1 VPFELGRPFG
11 APNEPDFQRRVL
23 ADCLDMLNRDHGPVL
38 EDFPDAPP
46 GADVEQH
53 GWACPVNF
61 PPPVA
66 DVSDEDRLRQALE
79 QEIALLRPWYE
90 QSKANRNDRTNF
102 GLSGRTPEEIAAF
115 LAKLVVMQEDTP
127 PPVDG
132 LKLGPGFKRLAD
144 DLRYYY
150 TEAAIA
156 RPDMRASDVEVASWL
171 FGETMLGKTLIA
183 IRDWAMETDE
193 PSVKPLAQTAM
204 VPTHQRHLTKH
215 G

>member
-11 APNEPDFQRRVL
+11 APNEPEFQLRVL
-23 ADCLDMLNRDHGPVL
+23 RDCLDLLTRKSGPVL

-46 GADVEQH
+46 GAEEEQH

-61 PPPVA
+61 ATPTA
-66 DVSDEDRLRQALE
+66 DLSDEELLRHALE

-90 QSKANRNDRTNF
+90 ESKANRKNRTNF
-102 GLSGRTPEEIAAF
+102 GLSGKTPEEIAAF
-115 LAKLVVMQEDTP
+115 LAKMVVMQEDTP
-127 PPVDG
+127 PPVEG
-132 LKLGPGFKRLAD
+132 LPLGPGFKRLAD

-156 RPDMRASDVEVASWL
+156 RPDVRANDVEVAGWL
-171 FGETMLGKTLIA
+171 YGETTLGKTLIA

-193 PSVKPLAQTAM
+193 PSVKPLAVTAM